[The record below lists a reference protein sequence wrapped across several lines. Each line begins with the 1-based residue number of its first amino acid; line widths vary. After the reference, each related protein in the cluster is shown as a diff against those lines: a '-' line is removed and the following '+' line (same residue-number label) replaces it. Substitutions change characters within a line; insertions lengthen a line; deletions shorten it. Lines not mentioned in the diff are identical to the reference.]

1 MSDNTFQWSFVGVVA
16 LALVLIILSAVGA
29 IPAWVIAI
37 AIVGGIVGDGVL
49 LHYWGKNYMSRI

>member
-1 MSDNTFQWSFVGVVA
+1 MTDSTFQRSFIGVIV

-37 AIVGGIVGDGVL
+37 AIIGGIVGDILL
-49 LHYWGKNYMSRI
+49 LHYWGKDYMSRI

>member
-1 MSDNTFQWSFVGVVA
+1 MSDNTFQWSFVGVVV

-29 IPAWVIAI
+29 IPGWVIAI

-49 LHYWGKNYMSRI
+49 LHFWGKDYMSRI